1 MLKKSDYPNTFI
13 VADTETT
20 GVSNDDVII
29 EIGAVK
35 VKDWEIVSMFQ
46 TFIRPKKYANEIDP
60 FDSTGD
66 YVWDGNK
73 RVNLIPEDAKRI
85 NHITNNMLKDAP
97 NELEGLTLFKDFI
110 QDDLVLFHN
119 AGFDTRMINA
129 GYKRCFG
136 DTLPNPVGD
145 TLKIARKLYPDL
157 ASHKLENLANMFG
170 VVNEAAH
177 RATDDA
183 KTTFLVLK
191 RMLQANEG
199 QGSFF

>member
-60 FDSTGD
+60 FDNTGD
-66 YVWDGNK
+66 YVWNGNK
-73 RVNLIPEDAKRI
+73 RVNLIPEDAKKI

-136 DTLPNPVGD
+136 GTLPNPVGD

-157 ASHKLENLANMFG
+157 KCHKLENLANMFG
-170 VVNEAAH
+170 VINESAH

-191 RMLQANEG
+191 RMLQASEG
-199 QGSFF
+199 QTGLF